1 MRRFF
6 IRNLEAPDLFLAF
19 LISAIGAILAI
30 RFFLHLTGYPQI
42 GGGGLHIAHMLWGGL
57 LLLVAV
63 VLLLGFLDRHAQQVA
78 AVIAGVGWGMFIDEL
93 GKFITRDAN
102 YFFAP
107 TVALIYVSFVVLYL
121 GLQAIASTTELRDDE
136 YEANAMRV
144 LEEALQRGLTV
155 DRRTRVQDYLSHT
168 RSLDPIAQGIV
179 SFLLTVDAAPAPPPS
194 PVQRLHSWIRPR
206 YVRLV
211 RHRSFRAAL
220 DMFFGVHIVLGL
232 GQAVGLVALAAS
244 VRNSPGDIFQA
255 SSVAQLGTLICSTLA
270 GAMTVAGIVVLPRS
284 RMQAYQRFRSSVLI
298 SILLTEFFVFLEAQ
312 FAAIP
317 GFVLNLCIL
326 IVLGELIEQ
335 ERELRSRL
343 AAEKRTRGQAADELR
358 TGERPEALGA

>member
-19 LISAIGAILAI
+19 LISAVGSILGI

-42 GGGGLHIAHMLWGGL
+42 AGGGLHIAHMLWGGL
-57 LLLVAV
+57 LLLIAV

-78 AVIAGVGWGMFIDEL
+78 AVIAGIGWGMFIDEL
-93 GKFITRDAN
+93 GKFITRDSN

-107 TVALIYVSFVVLYL
+107 TVALIYVSFVALYL
-121 GLQAIASTTELRDDE
+121 ALQAVASTTQLSDDE

-144 LEEALQRGLTV
+144 LEEAVQRGLTV
-155 DRRTRVQDYLSHT
+155 DRRTRVQEYLSHT
-168 RSLDPIAQGIV
+168 RLVDPIAQALA
-179 SFLLTVDAAPAPPPS
+179 SFLLTVDAAPAPAPS
-194 PVQRLHSWIRPR
+194 PVQRLHGWIRPQ

-220 DMFFGVHIVLGL
+220 DLFFGVHIVLGL
-232 GQAVGLVALAAS
+232 GQAIALVALAAS
-244 VRNSPGDIFQA
+244 VRSNPGDILQA
-255 SSVAQLGTLICSTLA
+255 TSIAQLGTPICSTLA
-270 GAMTVAGIVVLPRS
+270 GAMTVAGMVVLPRS
-284 RMQAYQRFRSSVLI
+284 RMQAYRRFRSSVLI

-317 GFVLNLCIL
+317 GFLLNLGTL
-326 IVLGELIEQ
+326 LVLEELIEQ

-343 AAEKRTRGQAADELR
+343 AAQEQTRGQETDVRPPE
-358 TGERPEALGA
+358 ERPTALGA